1 MGLTSRGGVV
11 PLNMSA
17 DVAGPM
23 ARTVADAVAVFQVI
37 ARYDPADS
45 VTVAARGRPLPNYSA
60 SLVRDGLRGAR
71 IGVLRQ
77 AYERP
82 SLDPEVRDVFN
93 RAVADLRLAGAT
105 VIDTVL
111 VSGLDSL
118 FAAHIGNCNPF
129 KYDLQRWIAAT
140 GNRTPA
146 KSLAEI

>member
-23 ARTVADAVAVFQVI
+23 ARTVADAVAVFQVV
-37 ARYDPADS
+37 AGYDPADS
-45 VTVAARGRPLPNYSA
+45 VTVASRERPLPNYAA

-82 SLDPEVRDVFN
+82 SLDAEVRDAAHLEN
-93 RAVADLRLAGAT
+93 LIRALKVDAT
-105 VIDTVL
+105 VEAVER
-111 VSGLDSL
+111 VRGLEPDHG
-118 FAAHIGNCNPF
+118 AARLPGQPEHGQGILP
-129 KYDLQRWIAAT
+129 LEHTRH
-140 GNRTPA
+140 
-146 KSLAEI
+146 